1 LVIRNRKATRLS
13 SNARAGRSGAP
24 LKRLF
29 FVVEG
34 HSNRVR
40 VVSSFGG
47 SVRMSGIIYR
57 IATEADVPGIMA
69 VRTFVAENHLSVE
82 ELAQRGITNASIAA
96 SFRADSKGWVAE
108 HDSQIIALSIADRKT
123 HSIFA
128 LFVLPAFDGRG
139 IGGKLLD
146 FAVEWLWDN

>member
-1 LVIRNRKATRLS
+1 
-13 SNARAGRSGAP
+13 
-24 LKRLF
+24 
-29 FVVEG
+29 
-34 HSNRVR
+34 
-40 VVSSFGG
+40 
-47 SVRMSGIIYR
+47 MSGIIYR
-57 IATEADVPGIMA
+57 IATEADVPGIMH
-69 VRTFVAENHLSVE
+69 VRTSVAENHLSVE

-146 FAVEWLWDN
+146 FAVEWLWDNGTKRIWLETRKDTRAATFYARKGWIATHIDGLGNIHYEFERPKDR